1 MSLGLDARCYLRAH
15 RHGILSTNSRALA
28 GYPFG
33 SIVPY
38 VLDQQATPVMLIS
51 RLAEHT
57 KNIQADPRVSL
68 LVHESGA
75 DVQAGARVTLMGQ
88 ARSIENPHEI
98 KERYVRYFPAARDY
112 HDKLDFDFYRIEPV
126 TLRVVA
132 GFGKIHWISREA
144 FAPPVNTLAGEE
156 KKFIAH
162 MNHDHAHSLHDCCR
176 HYHQRTA
183 DIVEMTGIDC
193 DGFDVRA
200 DSELLRFD
208 FDSPVTD
215 ATQARAAL
223 VAMAQQSRAA

>member
-1 MSLGLDARCYLRAH
+1 MSLGLEARRHLRAQ
-15 RHGILSTNSRALA
+15 RHGVLSTISRALD

-33 SIVPY
+33 SVVPY
-38 VLDQQATPVMLIS
+38 VLDQQALPVMLIS

-57 KNIQADPRVSL
+57 ANIQADPRVSL
-68 LVHESGA
+68 LVHAPGA
-75 DVQAGARVTLMGQ
+75 DVQAAARVTLMGRAQ
-88 ARSIENPHEI
+88 SVEDPREI
-98 KERYVRYFPAARDY
+98 KERYLRHFPAARDY

-144 FAPPVNTLAGEE
+144 YAPPTNTFAAQENGIL
-156 KKFIAH
+156 AH
-162 MNHDHAHSLHDCCR
+162 MNQDHARNLHDCCR
-176 HYHQRTA
+176 SYHQRNPEK
-183 DIVEMTGIDC
+183 VEMIGIDC

-208 FDSPVTD
+208 FDPPVTD
-215 ATQARAAL
+215 ATQAREAL

>member
-1 MSLGLDARCYLRAH
+1 MSLGLDARRYLRAH

-38 VLDQQATPVMLIS
+38 VLDRQAAPVILIS

-88 ARSIENPHEI
+88 ARGIENPHEI
-98 KERYVRYFPAARDY
+98 KERYVRYLPAARDY

-144 FAPPVNTLAGEE
+144 YTPPVNELAAQENG
-156 KKFIAH
+156 ILTH
-162 MNHDHAHSLHDCCR
+162 MNQGHLSNLHDCCR
-176 HYHQRTA
+176 HYHQHTPEKA
-183 DIVEMTGIDC
+183 EMIGIDC

-208 FDSPVTD
+208 FDPLVTN

-223 VAMAQQSRAA
+223 VSMSQQSRAA

>member
-1 MSLGLDARCYLRAH
+1 MSLGLDARRYLRAH
-15 RHGILSTNSRALA
+15 RHGVLSTISRALE

-38 VLDQQATPVMLIS
+38 VLDQQAAPVMLIS

-68 LVHESGA
+68 LVHESSA
-75 DVQAGARVTLMGQ
+75 DVQAGARVTVMGR
-88 ARSIENPHEI
+88 ARSIENPHEV

-112 HDKLDFDFYRIEPV
+112 HGGLDFDFYRIEPV

-144 FAPPVNTLAGEE
+144 YVPPVNTLAGQENG
-156 KKFIAH
+156 IMAQAS
-162 MNHDHAHSLHDCCR
+162 HDHADSLRDCCR
-176 HYHQRTA
+176 HYHQRNA
-183 DIVEMTGIDC
+183 DTVEMIGIDS

-200 DSELLRFD
+200 DGELLRFD

-223 VAMAQQSRAA
+223 VAMAKQSRAA